1 MIEPVFNVNY
11 QVIKMTASQAKKP
24 DKKSVLVIDDSKL
37 NRAIVRNTLGKHD
50 MDVTEASDGIEGL
63 ELLDRKR
70 FDLVL
75 VDIIMPNLDGFGFIE
90 RFKGKL
96 RSDFTPV
103 ILMTGSEDL
112 NTKIKGLNIGAD
124 DYLIKPLNENE
135 LSARVNSLIRL
146 KKTHDELYEKNL
158 LIKKE
163 LDIAKKVQEFII
175 PRDFSYVSYPSV
187 NGRYLPIEDIGGDFF
202 DCYRLGDDTG
212 ILIADVTGHGIPA
225 AMVMTMAKMMFGLYA
240 AQIDSPSVLLSRV
253 NNELRK
259 LILDNQYIT
268 AFYLIYDAEK
278 RQLRFTNAGHARP
291 LYYRRSSGKM
301 LALDTDGLFVGIKD
315 DTEYE
320 EKTLTVQEGDR
331 LFLYTDG
338 ITELKNPKREEFG
351 EKRLARYIMDN
362 ADVTGAA
369 FCDGLL
375 SEVRF
380 FSGGELPND
389 DIAFLDVEF

>member
-1 MIEPVFNVNY
+1 MPAPSVKNSEKRS
-11 QVIKMTASQAKKP
+11 VI
-24 DKKSVLVIDDSKL
+24 VIDDSKL
-37 NRAIVRNTLGKHD
+37 NRAVVRNTLTKLG
-50 MDVTEASDGIEGL
+50 MEVVEARDGIEGL
-63 ELLDRKR
+63 EILAQRR

-90 RFKGKL
+90 RFKK
-96 RSDFTPV
+96 RIENEFIPV

-163 LDIAKKVQEFII
+163 LDIAKKVQQFII
-175 PRDFSYVSYPSV
+175 PRDFSYVSYPSI

-202 DCYRLGDDTG
+202 DCYKLGDDTG

-225 AMVMTMAKMMFGLYA
+225 AMVMTMSKMMFGLYA

-268 AFYLIYDAEK
+268 AFYLIYDSEK
-278 RQLRFTNAGHARP
+278 RQIRFTNAGHARP
-291 LYYRRSSGKM
+291 LYFRRSSGKM

-315 DTEYE
+315 DTEYQ
-320 EKTLTVQEGDR
+320 EKTLNVEEGDR

-338 ITELKNPKREEFG
+338 ITELKNSQREEFG
-351 EKRLARYIMDN
+351 EKRLARFIIDN
-362 ADVTGAA
+362 AGESGAS

-375 SEVRF
+375 SEIKF
-380 FSGGELPND
+380 FSGSELPND

>member
-1 MIEPVFNVNY
+1 
-11 QVIKMTASQAKKP
+11 MTLPQAKAQ
-24 DKKSVLVIDDSKL
+24 DKKNILVIDDSKL
-37 NRAIVRNTLGKHD
+37 NRAIVRKTLGNHG
-50 MDVTEASDGIEGL
+50 MDVAEAADGLEGL
-63 ELLDRKR
+63 EILEKKR
-70 FDLVL
+70 FDLIL

-90 RFKGKL
+90 RFKKKGL
-96 RSDFTPV
+96 NDFIPV

-112 NTKIKGLNIGAD
+112 NAKIKGLTIGAD
-124 DYLIKPLNENE
+124 DYLLKPLNEKE
-135 LSARVNSLIRL
+135 LLARVHSLIRL
-146 KKTHDELYEKNL
+146 KKTHDELFQKNL
-158 LIKKE
+158 IIKKE
-163 LDIAKKVQEFII
+163 LEIAKRVQEFII
-175 PRDFSYVSYPSV
+175 PRDFNHVSYPSI

-253 NNELRK
+253 NNELRN

-268 AFYLIYDAEK
+268 VFYLIYDAEN
-278 RQLRFTNAGHARP
+278 RQIRFTNAGHARP
-291 LYYRRSSGKM
+291 LYFRRSSGKI

-320 EKTLTVQEGDR
+320 EKTLSVQEGDR

-351 EKRLARYIMDN
+351 EKRLARYIMEN
-362 ADVTGAA
+362 ADITGAA

-380 FSGGELPND
+380 FSGGGPPND